1 MQNEHDTK
9 KVGRLEPDLAG
20 DPLMGRLKSIYDEVS
35 AEPLPTD
42 LLQLL
47 EKLDEAERNR

>member
-1 MQNEHDTK
+1 MQQDHEPKNA
-9 KVGRLEPDLAG
+9 GRAEPDLAG

-35 AEPLPTD
+35 AEPLPND